1 MAPFWNE
8 IAPEVER
15 FISGLPVYV
24 HNAEFDRSVW
34 EKLDSFFGTHTVAKD
49 FRCSKRSAKSLCPGL
64 ENYKLPTVTKK
75 LVPDY
80 RLSHHDVESDAE
92 ACARIVIALRKL
104 ADLE

>member
-1 MAPFWNE
+1 M
-8 IAPEVER
+8 
-15 FISGLPVYV
+15 
-24 HNAEFDRSVW
+24 
-34 EKLDSFFGTHTVAKD
+34 
-49 FRCSKRSAKSLCPGL
+49 RSAKCLCPGL

-80 RLSHHDVESDAE
+80 RLSHHDMESDAE